1 MQNRFTVRT
10 LHTIVISD
18 VIIQIRI
25 IAFGVRRIKFGPYLR
40 SRSTPWE
47 SGLSIQN
54 STKENAELDA
64 AVWIEKWL

>member
-10 LHTIVISD
+10 LHAIVTSN

-25 IAFGVRRIKFGPYLR
+25 IAFAVRRIKFGPYLR

-47 SGLSIQN
+47 SGLPTRN
-54 STKENAELDA
+54 STKKNAELDPTG
-64 AVWIEKWL
+64 WTEKWL